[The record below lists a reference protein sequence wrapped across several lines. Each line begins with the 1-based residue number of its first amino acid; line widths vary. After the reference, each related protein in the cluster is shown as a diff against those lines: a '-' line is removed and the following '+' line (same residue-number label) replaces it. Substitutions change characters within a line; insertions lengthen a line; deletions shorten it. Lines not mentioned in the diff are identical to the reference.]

1 VQGRRGGVAV
11 GGGVDDVRALVGGAE
26 PEAAARG
33 RQSRRGARTCMR
45 RRSGLAPASR
55 SCTPAAAAT
64 TTSRDSVRLLSL
76 DA

>member
-45 RRSGLAPASR
+45 RRSGLAPASPG
-55 SCTPAAAAT
+55 C
-64 TTSRDSVRLLSL
+64 
-76 DA
+76 